1 MVRVQN
7 IHSSPPQGEIVLSV
21 YCLSS
26 FHQKVKTYTD
36 IKKSLI
42 HEDLFE
48 PFAKMELECKSAIV
62 HRTVQG
68 SISETKSIFLH
79 C

>member
-1 MVRVQN
+1 
-7 IHSSPPQGEIVLSV
+7 
-21 YCLSS
+21 
-26 FHQKVKTYTD
+26 VKTYTD